1 MRAAELRL
9 LLVDIT
15 PIKLARLHG
24 HVGAVFGQIS
34 TDSSMTA
41 PAPRIIGI
49 DAGGTM
55 TDTFVVSDT
64 GAFVVGKAQTT
75 PDDESEGFEAS
86 LRDAF
91 AYWDLDTVAT
101 MPGIRSCIYSGTSM
115 LNRLLERKGRRVGL
129 IVTAG
134 MEDYLQLERG
144 VQAHLGYSYADRLH
158 LVTHVHNQPLVP
170 RPRVFGV
177 RGRID
182 RTGREVL
189 PLVLPEATTAAE
201 ALLDADC
208 EAICVSLI
216 FSFVNPDHERRVAEE
231 VRRVVADR
239 GALAKVFVAHELY
252 PTQGDFTRTNTVIVE
267 AYAAEPSRT
276 SLRRI
281 AERVG
286 ELGGAVRP
294 RIMASHGGTITL
306 EAQQLCQTLTSGPI
320 GGVIGAGYLGTRL
333 GGSGNVVC
341 TDIGGTSFDVALL
354 TDNDFEIRPKP
365 NIGRFLLNLPMVR
378 IDSIGA
384 GTGSYVRV
392 NPTNRRIE
400 IGPDSTGARIG
411 VSYADGGV
419 DTPSITDCN
428 VVLGTI
434 NPDFFLGGE
443 IVLDPDRAAAA
454 VEEQIARPLG
464 IDVHAAAAGV
474 VELFEESLRNA
485 VHALIVGRGYRHED
499 YSLLCYGGGGPL
511 HVAGYAAGSNFQDVL
526 IPSWA
531 AGFSAF
537 GCCCADY
544 EYRFDKSVGLACAD
558 GFAAAQCETVANGL
572 NAVWEE
578 LRHKV
583 VAEFAKSGVGEE
595 VIRYRHYARIKY
607 AGQLN
612 DIEVNLDG
620 ALAAAGRCKP
630 DEVAAVMETFDERY
644 ERIYARGAKSP
655 ELGYV
660 VTQVTCCGVTDVE
673 KPALPDDVLA
683 GPEPPAAAGK
693 GRRPVYAGGQWRDAD
708 IWNMEALATGN
719 QIAGPAVIESPATT
733 LVVPADLRLHLDG
746 HRIFHLEGDQ

>member
-1 MRAAELRL
+1 
-9 LLVDIT
+9 
-15 PIKLARLHG
+15 
-24 HVGAVFGQIS
+24 
-34 TDSSMTA
+34 MTA

-55 TDTFVVSDT
+55 TDTFVVADS

-91 AYWDLDTVAT
+91 AHWDLDVAAA
-101 MPGIRSCIYSGTSM
+101 MPGIRSCIYCGTAM

-144 VQAHLGYSYADRLH
+144 IQAHLGYSYADRLH
-158 LVTHVHNQPLVP
+158 LVTHAHNEPLVP
-170 RPRVFGV
+170 RSRVYGV

-182 RTGREVL
+182 RSGREVL
-189 PLVLPEATTAAE
+189 PLVLAEATAAAE

-208 EAICVSLI
+208 EAVCVSLV
-216 FSFVNPDHERRVAEE
+216 FSFVNPDHEHRVAEE
-231 VRRVVADR
+231 VRRVVAMR
-239 GALAKVFVAHELY
+239 GAEAKVFVAHELY

-267 AYAAEPSRT
+267 AYAAEPSRA
-276 SLRRI
+276 SFG
-281 AERVG
+281 RVANRVAS
-286 ELGGAVRP
+286 LGGTVRP
-294 RIMASHGGTITL
+294 RIMASHGGTITI
-306 EAQQLCQTLTSGPI
+306 EARQLCPTLTSGPI
-320 GGVIGAGYLGTRL
+320 GGVVGASYLGARL

-341 TDIGGTSFDVALL
+341 TDVGGTSFDVALL

-400 IGPDSTGARIG
+400 IGPDSAGARIG
-411 VSYADGGV
+411 VSYADGVV

-434 NPDFFLGGE
+434 NPDYFLGGE
-443 IVLDPDRAAAA
+443 VTLDRDRAVAAI
-454 VEEQIARPLG
+454 EEQIARPLG
-464 IDVHAAAAGV
+464 IDVHDAAAGV

-485 VHALIVGRGYRHED
+485 VHALIVGRGYRHEE
-499 YSLLCYGGGGPL
+499 YTLLCYGGGGPL

-544 EYRFDKSVGLACAD
+544 EYRFDKSVALACAD
-558 GFAAAQCETVANGL
+558 GFAADQCEAVANGL
-572 NAVWEE
+572 NAVWDE
-578 LRHKV
+578 LRDKV
-583 VAEFAKSGVGEE
+583 VAEFAKSGVGED
-595 VIRYRHYARIKY
+595 VIHYRHYARVKY

-612 DIEVNLDG
+612 DIEVNLDDT
-620 ALAAAGRCKP
+620 LEKPGRCKP
-630 DEVAAVMETFDERY
+630 EEVAAVMQTFEERY

-660 VTQVTCCGVTDVE
+660 ITQATCCGITDVE
-673 KPALPDDVLA
+673 KPTLPDDSLGA
-683 GPEPPAAAGK
+683 AEPPRTASK
-693 GRRPVYAGGQWRDAD
+693 GCRPVYAKGEWRDAA
-708 IWNMEALATGN
+708 IWNMEALVAGN
-719 QIAGPAVIESPATT
+719 EIAGPAVIESSATT
-733 LVVPADLRLHLDG
+733 LVVPAELRLFLDA
-746 HRIFHLEGDQ
+746 HRIFHLEGNQ

>member
-1 MRAAELRL
+1 
-9 LLVDIT
+9 
-15 PIKLARLHG
+15 
-24 HVGAVFGQIS
+24 
-34 TDSSMTA
+34 MTA

-55 TDTFVVSDT
+55 TDTFLVSDS

-91 AYWDLDTVAT
+91 AYWDLDVGAA
-101 MPGIRSCIYSGTSM
+101 MPGIRSCIYSGTAM

-144 VQAHLGYSYADRLH
+144 IQAHLGYSIADRLH
-158 LVTHVHNQPLVP
+158 LVTHVHNEPLVP
-170 RPRVFGV
+170 RPRVHGV

-182 RTGREVL
+182 RTGREIL
-189 PLVLPEATTAAE
+189 PLMLAEATAAAE
-201 ALLDADC
+201 ALLDVGC

-216 FSFVNPDHERRVAEE
+216 FSFVNPAHERLVAQE
-231 VRRVVADR
+231 VRRVVAER
-239 GALAKVFVAHELY
+239 GAEAKVFVAHELY

-267 AYAAEPSRT
+267 AYAAEPSRE
-276 SLRRI
+276 SLGRI
-281 AERVG
+281 AARVD
-286 ELGGAVRP
+286 ELGGTIKP

-306 EAQQLCQTLTSGPI
+306 EAQQLCPTLTSGPI
-320 GGVIGAGYLGTRL
+320 GGVVGAGYLGARL

-354 TDNDFEIRPKP
+354 TDNEFEIRPKP
-365 NIGRFLLNLPMVR
+365 DIGRFLLNLPMVR

-400 IGPDSTGARIG
+400 IGPDSAGARIG
-411 VSYADGGV
+411 VCYAEGGV
-419 DTPSITDCN
+419 ETPSITDCN

-443 IVLDPDRAAAA
+443 VTLDRERAIAA
-454 VEEQIARPLG
+454 VEEQIAKPLG
-464 IDVHAAAAGV
+464 IDVYDAAAGV

-499 YSLLCYGGGGPL
+499 YTLLCYGGGGPL
-511 HVAGYAAGSNFQDVL
+511 HVAGYAAGSNFQEVL

-544 EYRFDKSVGLACAD
+544 EYRFDKSVALACDD
-558 GFAAAQCETVANGL
+558 GFAADQCQVAADGL
-572 NAVWEE
+572 NTVWGE
-578 LRHKV
+578 LREKV
-583 VAEFAKSGVGEE
+583 LAEFAKSGVGADE
-595 VIRYRHYARIKY
+595 VRYRHYARIKY

-612 DIEVNLDG
+612 DIEVNLDDV
-620 ALAAAGRCKP
+620 LAQPGQCRG
-630 DEVAAVMETFDERY
+630 DELAAVMEAFEERY

-655 ELGYV
+655 ELGYMI
-660 VTQVTCCGVTDVE
+660 TQTTCCGVTDVE

-683 GPEPPAAAGK
+683 GPQPPAAASK
-693 GRRPVYAGGQWRDAD
+693 GLRPVYAAGEWRDAD
-708 IWNMEALATGN
+708 IWNMEALVAGN
-719 QIAGPAVIESPATT
+719 EIAGPAVIESSATT
-733 LVVPADLRLHLDG
+733 LVVPAGLGLRLDA
-746 HRIFHLEGDQ
+746 HRIFHLEGDR